1 MGGGVRGHY
10 AHVRKNVSFGV
21 FIYLFMYL
29 ILLYPDQSV
38 NLHIFDGSKLDP
50 KYITKKER
58 LFRYIIIFGIE
69 YGFFPQ
75 NILHAGVNFG
85 QIVHGCQHM
94 Q

>member
-50 KYITKKER
+50 KYITKKE
-58 LFRYIIIFGIE
+58 
-69 YGFFPQ
+69 
-75 NILHAGVNFG
+75 
-85 QIVHGCQHM
+85 
-94 Q
+94 